1 MRDACSRVLASDRR
15 GVAAME
21 FGILAGVII
30 LLLLPIADVAAAAIT
45 YIRVD
50 QAMRNVAAWAQYNP
64 PPDIT
69 KPATWPKL
77 PNSMSGFAVVAR
89 ADNSPPAASAPSG
102 TISIYVTVRCG
113 VPPGAACT
121 ATDASTLTTVR
132 WYYLSTKVLLNPIF
146 LPRRLG
152 GVFDAS
158 GHAFSY
164 SERF

>member
-1 MRDACSRVLASDRR
+1 
-15 GVAAME
+15 ME

-69 KPATWPKL
+69 TPATWPNL
-77 PNSMSGFAVVAR
+77 PNSMSGFAVVAQ
-89 ADNSPPAASAPSG
+89 ADTSPPAASAPSS

-121 ATDASTLTTVR
+121 TTDASTLTTVR
-132 WYYLSTKVLLNPIF
+132 WYYLSTKILLNPIF
-146 LPRRLG
+146 LPRSLG
-152 GVFDAS
+152 GVFDTS
-158 GHAFSY
+158 GYAFSY

>member
-1 MRDACSRVLASDRR
+1 
-15 GVAAME
+15 ME

-69 KPATWPKL
+69 TPATWPNL
-77 PNSMSGFAVVAR
+77 PNSMSGFAVVAQ
-89 ADNSPPAASAPSG
+89 ADTSPPAASAPSS

-121 ATDASTLTTVR
+121 THDASTPTTVR
-132 WYYLSTKVLLNPIF
+132 WYYLSTKILLNPIF
-146 LPRRLG
+146 LPRLSG
-152 GVFDAS
+152 GVFDTS
-158 GHAFSY
+158 GYAFSY